1 MTIVMYDLAGAEDD
15 RRFSPFCWRIRMA
28 LAHKGL
34 DVETRPFRF
43 TEKELIAESGQGR
56 VPVIVDQG
64 RWLHDSWDIACYLE
78 AAYPDAP
85 SLFGGEAGK
94 AGALFINEW
103 VNRTVH
109 GALFPLIVHDVYM
122 HLAENDKD
130 YFRTS
135 REARIGT
142 TLEDFCAGRDEK
154 IVTFRQSLAPARAV
168 VAAGPFLAGPA
179 PAYTDYLL
187 FGAFQWA
194 RCVSAFQLLEPDDPL
209 HAWRARM
216 LDLFDGLARRAPGYD
231 P

>member
-1 MTIVMYDLAGAEDD
+1 
-15 RRFSPFCWRIRMA
+15 MA

-43 TEKELIAESGQGR
+43 TEKDLIAETGQGR

-64 RWLHDSWDIACYLE
+64 RWLHESWDIACYLE
-78 AAYPDAP
+78 DTYPDAP

-94 AGALFINEW
+94 ASALFINDW

-109 GALFPLIVHDVYM
+109 AALFPLIVHDVYL
-122 HLAENDKD
+122 HLAEKDKD

-135 REARIGT
+135 REKRIGM
-142 TLEDFCAGRDEK
+142 TLEDFCADRDAK
-154 IVTFRQSLAPARAV
+154 VGAFRNCLAPARAV
-168 VAAGPFLAGPA
+168 VEVEPFLAGAA

-194 RCVSAFQLLEPDDPL
+194 RCISAFILLERDDPL
-209 HAWRARM
+209 YAWRERM
-216 LDLFDGLARRAPGYD
+216 LDLFDGLARKAPGYD
-231 P
+231 T